1 MCREKQ
7 VRVGPLSKMPRGKYK
22 GKDILWV
29 IKEDPYEFMVA
40 VKEYLQISEEQ
51 ARVFKKVTKGGKIP
65 ESYIFR
71 IQKKT
76 LKQIFEEDRQETKHS
91 QSEEVP
97 VEENVPFTPGHN
109 IFTWMSGKDIEE
121 DKSFL

>member
-1 MCREKQ
+1 MLEEKQ
-7 VRVGPLSKMPRGKYK
+7 VRIGPLSKMPRGKYK

-29 IKEDPYEFMVA
+29 IREDPYEFMVA
-40 VKEYLQISEEQ
+40 VKEYLQITPDQ
-51 ARVFKKVTKGGKIP
+51 AKVFKGVTKGGKIP
-65 ESYIFR
+65 ERYIFR

-76 LKQIFEEDRQETKHS
+76 LKQIFEEDKQETKYS

-109 IFTWMSGKDIEE
+109 IYTWMRGRDIEE

>member
-7 VRVGPLSKMPRGKYK
+7 VRIGPLSKMPRGKYK

-29 IKEDPYEFMVA
+29 IKEDPYEFMTA
-40 VKEYLQISEEQ
+40 VKEYLQVTPDQ
-51 ARVFKKVTKGGKIP
+51 AKEFRKITKGGRIP
-65 ESYIFR
+65 DEYIFKV
-71 IQKKT
+71 KKAT

-97 VEENVPFTPGHN
+97 VEENVPFTSVTTPSLG
-109 IFTWMSGKDIEE
+109 
-121 DKSFL
+121 